1 MMITYTELQMED
13 IEDEGHNT
21 GVGIQGNWPTNYL
34 KVINCTNHKACVQ
47 NYAFSCM
54 FYLSKTCRLLQ
65 AYTSIIF
72 LVIPT

>member
-1 MMITYTELQMED
+1 MMITYTELED

-47 NYAFSCM
+47 NM